1 MTEPLYLED
10 STLRSCTATITEVGE
25 TADHQTYV
33 ILDRTVMYPLGGGQP
48 SDKGTIASKMAILTV
63 KSVEYN
69 GGEIKHVGISSGS
82 LQVND
87 EVTVE
92 INARERER
100 HMQLHTA
107 GHILDMAVRELYPN
121 AVPIQ
126 GMHGIGRKLFVEY
139 DGSLEVNIGTIQS
152 KIHEIIA
159 AGLPITT
166 RFVTLEEL
174 KKLSSW
180 LPAKLPT
187 SKKLRVLSI
196 GDSYHIPDGGTQ
208 LANTSECQS
217 LDVTDIEILTSATR
231 IHYRPS
237 DLSHT
242 AEKKSMHSQDVN
254 SSSNTTLD
262 QEISVVK
269 SAFDQDI
276 DSSSSDKELESVRVK
291 YLSKVNGL
299 TVKLL
304 QELPKLTS
312 NEKRIYGPILNKLKK
327 SQEDLIAEAQKNLKS
342 KILNLKS
349 VDLTI
354 PHNPRP
360 SGRLHPTTI
369 VIRELNEFFR
379 SQGFS
384 VQEGPE
390 IETPE
395 YNFRRL
401 NLPEGHPATDLQD
414 TLYIHEP
421 DLLMR
426 THTSSI
432 QTRILSGYKPPMRVV
447 VPGKVYRNEN
457 KSSTN
462 SSFFYQY
469 QGFVVDRGVTI
480 QNLKEMLTRVHQFLF
495 GEDVILRYRYKYYP
509 EVSPG
514 MGVDMQCQFCHGTG
528 CQVCKYRGWI
538 ETLGSGMTHYNCYK
552 SCGIDPEVW
561 TGYSF
566 GMGLDRLVMNKFGI
580 NDIRK
585 LYGGDLVYL

>member
-1 MTEPLYLED
+1 MSMTEARYLED
-10 STLRSCTATITEVGE
+10 AYLKELNATVDEIGE
-25 TADHQTYV
+25 TPDKQTFL
-33 ILDRTVMYPLGGGQP
+33 ILDQTIMYPMGGGQP
-48 SDKGTIASKMAILTV
+48 SDKGEISGKEGVLKIKAV
-63 KSVEYN
+63 DYN
-69 GGEIKHVGISSGS
+69 GGAIKHIGRLSGILKAGDN
-82 LQVND
+82 VKITID
-87 EVTVE
+87 WADRYE
-92 INARERER
+92 

-107 GHILDMAVRELYPN
+107 GHLLDAVVRKLYP
-121 AVPIQ
+121 ALVPTK
-126 GMHGIGRKLFVEY
+126 GVHGIGKKLFIEY
-139 DGSLEVNIGTIQS
+139 QGVIKVDIELINTQLSELIASGT
-152 KIHEIIA
+152 
-159 AGLPITT
+159 PINTHFT
-166 RFVTLEEL
+166 TLEEL
-174 KKLSSW
+174 KKMVNW
-180 LPAKLPT
+180 LPPKLPT

-196 GDSYHIPDGGTQ
+196 GEYHIPDGGTQ
-208 LANTSECQS
+208 LRNTQEAWPITATH
-217 LDVTDIEILTSATR
+217 VTSADELSQ
-231 IHYRPS
+231 IHYIVEQQKES
-237 DLSHT
+237 KGMQT
-242 AEKKSMHSQDVN
+242 NAESASAEPDI
-254 SSSNTTLD
+254 D
-262 QEISVVK
+262 IPVVK
-269 SAFDQDI
+269 SAFIQESAKTKTVQDI
-276 DSSSSDKELESVRVK
+276 EKLRIK
-291 YLSKVNGL
+291 YLSKSHGVITKLMRALPMMSADGKRKLGPQLNGL
-299 TVKLL
+299 KNFIENALL
-304 QELPKLTS
+304 QSAEKIDSGS
-312 NEKRIYGPILNKLKK
+312 NNI
-327 SQEDLIAEAQKNLKS
+327 
-342 KILNLKS
+342 
-349 VDLTI
+349 DLTI
-354 PHNPRP
+354 PHAPRL

-384 VQEGPE
+384 IQEGPE

-414 TLYIHEP
+414 TLYIREP

-447 VPGKVYRNEN
+447 VPGKVYRNET

-495 GEDVILRYRYKYYP
+495 GEDVILRFRYKYYP

-514 MGVDMQCQFCHGTG
+514 MGVDMQCRFCKGEG

-566 GMGLDRLVMNKFGI
+566 GLGLDRLVMNKFGI

-585 LYGGDLVYL
+585 LYGGELTYL